1 MTGRIQMRK
10 ISLFAAILVLIG
22 VGAWVLTTNS
32 RVAASTP
39 AGVDPLQIM
48 TSATN
53 LPATHYT
60 DYTFIFN

>member
-10 ISLFAAILVLIG
+10 ISLFAAALVLIG
-22 VGAWVLTTNS
+22 VGIWVLTTNS

-48 TSATN
+48 ANTTN